1 MRRRKYQPP
10 RSRITAGI
18 LSMILGT
25 FGVQKFYLRQNGIGI
40 LMILSI
46 IFSGAVAMPFLF
58 VWGIIEGAMLLNM
71 SDQEFDRKYNRY
83 ASRNRR
89 DDYLEQRRE
98 RQIQKSRGKVGR
110 RGNMPQRRTI
120 TQGRKVATTPGR
132 KVVAKAN
139 PFKTSGIKKYK
150 DYDLEGAIED
160 FSRGLDINQN
170 DVALHFNIACAY
182 SMTEQKDKAYYHL
195 SKAVALGF
203 KDFELINTK
212 DDLAFVRIQP
222 EFDEFKNNGYKL
234 GARSDNPSSARAQQK
249 DEELIITDDV
259 LLSQLNKL
267 AELRKKGL
275 LSEEE
280 FNLEQKKLLRR

>member
-1 MRRRKYQPP
+1 MTSRKYQPR
-10 RSRITAGI
+10 RSRVTAGI
-18 LSMILGT
+18 LALTLGA

-40 LMILSI
+40 FMIMVLI
-46 IFSGAVAMPFLF
+46 MTQMKVLPFLAIF
-58 VWGIIEGAMLLNM
+58 GIIEGAMLLQM

-110 RGNMPQRRTI
+110 RSNSEQRRAI
-120 TQGRKVATTPGR
+120 SKSRKPI
-132 KVVAKAN
+132 AKAN
-139 PFKTSGIKKYK
+139 PFKTSGIRKYK

-160 FSRGLDINQN
+160 FSRGLDINQH

-195 SKAVALGF
+195 AKAVELGF
-203 KDFELINTK
+203 KDYELINSK

-222 EFDEFKNNGYKL
+222 EFDEFKENGYTL
-234 GARSDNPSSARAQQK
+234 GVRSKESPSAKAEQK
-249 DEELIITDDV
+249 DENLVITDDV

-267 AELRKKGL
+267 DELRKKGL
-275 LSEEE
+275 LSKEE
-280 FNLEQKKLLRR
+280 FNLERKKLLRR

>member
-1 MRRRKYQPP
+1 MTSRKYQPP
-10 RSRITAGI
+10 RSRVTAGI
-18 LSMILGT
+18 ISLFLGA
-25 FGVQKFYLRQNGIGI
+25 FGVQKFYLRQNGLGI
-40 LMILSI
+40 LMVLAL
-46 IFSGAVAMPFLF
+46 IFSGLEAMPFLF
-58 VWGIIEGAMLLNM
+58 IWGIIEGVMLLKM
-71 SDQEFDRKYNRY
+71 SDQDFDRKYNRY

-98 RQIQKSRGKVGR
+98 RQIQKSRGKIGR
-110 RGNMPQRRTI
+110 RERGLERRTI
-120 TQGRKVATTPGR
+120 STERKAIS
-132 KVVAKAN
+132 KSN

-182 SMTEQKDKAYYHL
+182 SLTEEKDKAYYHL
-195 SKAVALGF
+195 AKAVSLGF

-222 EFDEFKNNGYKL
+222 EFDEFRSNGFAL
-234 GARSDNPSSARAQQK
+234 GGRSDSTTSARSQQK
-249 DEELIITDDV
+249 DEDLVITDDV

-267 AELRKKGL
+267 SQLRKKGL
-275 LSEEE
+275 LSQEE
-280 FNLEQKKLLRR
+280 FNLERKKLLRR

>member
-1 MRRRKYQPP
+1 MKRRKYQPP
-10 RSRITAGI
+10 RSRVTAGI
-18 LSMILGT
+18 LSLVLGS

-40 LMILSI
+40 LMILSL
-46 IFSGAVAMPFLF
+46 IFTASMTMPFLF
-58 VWGIIEGAMLLNM
+58 IWGVIEGVMLLKM

-83 ASRNRR
+83 AAKNRR

-98 RQIQKSRGKVGR
+98 RQIQKTRGKVGR
-110 RGNMPQRRTI
+110 RGSMEKRKPI
-120 TQGRKVATTPGR
+120 SQGRKAI
-132 KVVAKAN
+132 AKAN

-182 SMTEQKDKAYYHL
+182 SLTEEKDKAYYHL

-203 KDFELINTK
+203 KDFELINSK

-222 EFDEFKNNGYKL
+222 EFEEFKNSGYAL
-234 GARSDNPSSARAQQK
+234 GARKDSVSSARSQQK
-249 DEELIITDDV
+249 DEDLVITDDV

-267 AELRKKGL
+267 DELRKKGL
-275 LSEEE
+275 LSQEE
-280 FNLEQKKLLRR
+280 FKLERKKLLRS

>member
-1 MRRRKYQPP
+1 
-10 RSRITAGI
+10 
-18 LSMILGT
+18 MILA
-25 FGVQKFYLRQNGIGI
+25 
-40 LMILSI
+40 I
-46 IFSGAVAMPFLF
+46 IFSGSVAMPFLF

-110 RGNMPQRRTI
+110 RGKVQERRTI
-120 TQGRKVATTPGR
+120 SQGRKAM
-132 KVVAKAN
+132 AKSN

-195 SKAVALGF
+195 SKAVELGF

-222 EFDEFKNNGYKL
+222 EFDEFKNSGYKL
-234 GARSDNPSSARAQQK
+234 GARSGSSTSPRSQQK
-249 DEELIITDDV
+249 DEDLVITDDV

-275 LSEEE
+275 LSQEE
-280 FNLEQKKLLRR
+280 FNLERKKLLRR

>member
-1 MRRRKYQPP
+1 MTRRKYQPR
-10 RSRITAGI
+10 RSRVTAGI
-18 LSMILGT
+18 LALTLGA

-40 LMILSI
+40 LMVLAL
-46 IFSGAVAMPFLF
+46 IFTAMAAMPFLF
-58 VWGIIEGAMLLNM
+58 IFGIIEGAILLNM
-71 SDQEFDRKYNRY
+71 SDQDFDRKYNRY

-98 RQIQKSRGKVGR
+98 RQIQKSRGKIAR
-110 RGNMPQRRTI
+110 RGNMQPSRSIST
-120 TQGRKVATTPGR
+120 GRKAI
-132 KVVAKAN
+132 AKAN
-139 PFKTSGIKKYK
+139 PFKSSGIKKYK

-182 SMTEQKDKAYYHL
+182 SLTEKKDKAYYHL
-195 SKAVALGF
+195 SKAVSLGF
-203 KDFELINTK
+203 KDFDLINSK
-212 DDLAFVRIQP
+212 DDLAYVRIQP

-234 GARSDNPSSARAQQK
+234 GARSGSQTSARAEQK
-249 DEELIITDDV
+249 DEDLVITDDV

-275 LSEEE
+275 LSQEE
-280 FNLEQKKLLRR
+280 FNLERKKLLRR

>member
-1 MRRRKYQPP
+1 MTRRKYQPP
-10 RSRITAGI
+10 RSRVTAGI
-18 LSMILGT
+18 LSMFLGS
-25 FGVQKFYLRQNGIGI
+25 FGVQKFYLRQNGVGI
-40 LMILSI
+40 LMILAL
-46 IFSGAVAMPFLF
+46 IFTGMGAMPFLF
-58 VWGIIEGAMLLNM
+58 IWGIIEGALLLKM
-71 SDQEFDRKYNRY
+71 TDQEFDRKYNRY

-98 RQIQKSRGKVGR
+98 RQIQKGRGKVGR
-110 RGNMPQRRTI
+110 RGNVQERRTI
-120 TQGRKVATTPGR
+120 PSGRKAI
-132 KVVAKAN
+132 AKAN

-182 SMTEQKDKAYYHL
+182 SMTEEKDKAYYHL

-203 KDFELINTK
+203 KDFELINSK

-222 EFDEFKNNGYKL
+222 EFEEFKNNGYKL
-234 GARSDNPSSARAQQK
+234 GARSASTTSPRSQQK
-249 DEELIITDDV
+249 DEDLVITDDV

-275 LSEEE
+275 LSQEE
-280 FNLEQKKLLRR
+280 FNLERKKLLRR